1 MGFYKLKAWAYLI
14 QISLAM
20 FEFGYSV
27 ALFNA
32 TEDLISENLSWG
44 SKKAYYLSICQG
56 AVPVGMVIG
65 AHVSGHYSIIIGK
78 RRTFI
83 NFQLVF
89 IVGTILLATLSTPVI
104 ILGRF
109 FIGLASGVFYSITQN
124 YISEVTPFSL
134 RKIGSITVSSISFGG
149 YSLCCFIALGLPYN
163 AEPNDSM
170 FWVSFMIVFPACF
183 AILQIILF
191 IFWFKFDT
199 PAWLLDT
206 NNLKDFDLALK
217 FLYFG
222 EDLTNAKSEIEGRKL
237 LMTNEIPSF
246 KEIFTEKRFIKMTR
260 VSSILLIFLQLSGIN
275 TVLFYSSKMFRDIT
289 DDLFISRLFSA
300 FIGLA
305 TTFSSYLSSVS
316 TNLFKRK
323 TLVQCS
329 LFILFIL
336 NFCIGL
342 ISKYAEDPKIPII
355 IVSLIYIFICMSML
369 GTVIWVFV
377 METVNI
383 RILAFASMTSMA
395 MNSVLIILF
404 PILRQFIHISII
416 FYFFGV
422 SCLIGTF
429 YANFDMVE
437 TKGLNKKQV
446 AEAFLLAD

>member
-1 MGFYKLKAWAYLI
+1 MGYYKLRTLAYLI
-14 QISLAM
+14 QISLAI
-20 FEFGYSV
+20 FQYGYSI
-27 ALFNA
+27 ALFN
-32 TEDLISENLSWG
+32 TIGDLMADSLSWG
-44 SKKAYYLSICQG
+44 SNKAYYLSISQG
-56 AVPVGMVIG
+56 ALPVGSILG
-65 AHVSGHYSIIIGK
+65 THVSGHFAVSIGK
-78 RRTFI
+78 RRSLI
-83 NFQLVF
+83 NFQLLF
-89 IVGTILLATLSTPVI
+89 IMGTILSCTFETAVLLF
-104 ILGRF
+104 GRF
-109 FIGLASGVFYSITQN
+109 LIGIALGVFYSILQN
-124 YISEVTPFSL
+124 YISEILPFAL
-134 RKIGSITVSSISFGG
+134 RKTGSIAGSTICFVG
-149 YSLCCFIALGLPYN
+149 YSVCCFMALGLPYT
-163 AEPNDSM
+163 AKPNESM
-170 FWVSFMIVFPACF
+170 FLVSFMIVFPACF